1 MGRDVQ
7 NELARVFAAAVHTG
21 WISVQEGICST
32 LDVVAANTVLT
43 KSTQLRNVKPEEREW
58 GRLICEQY
66 LDISLPG
73 DRPSYTL
80 TIATKSGPGGPG
92 GPGGHVS
99 MHAGV
104 EHQHSTAG

>member
-1 MGRDVQ
+1 MGTDVQ

-43 KSTQLRNVKPEEREW
+43 KPTQQRQLKPEDREW

-66 LDISLPG
+66 LDISMPG
-73 DRPSYTL
+73 DSHAVIHTL
-80 TIATKSGPGGPG
+80 IMASSFDGKYSLQQHQTLCAEQCQ
-92 GPGGHVS
+92 HQ
-99 MHAGV
+99 AG
-104 EHQHSTAG
+104 SS